1 MLSLPASVRVYVAA
15 QPVDLRKG
23 FDRLAAL
30 ARSVILADPLSGH
43 LFVFRNRRGNA
54 VKVLWWDRTGYALLH
69 KRLERGTF
77 HLGEAPPA
85 GAGHVELDAAELAL
99 MLEGI
104 DLSGARRRARWHRRP
119 HEVGA
124 SAVA

>member
-1 MLSLPASVRVYVAA
+1 MLSLPASVRVYVAS

-30 ARSVILADPLSGH
+30 ARSVVRADPLSGH

-69 KRLERGTF
+69 KRLERGSF
-77 HLGEAPPA
+77 RLAEAPRP
-85 GAGHVELDAAELAL
+85 GAAHVEVDAVELAL

-104 DLSGARRRARWHRRP
+104 DLSKAQRRTRWRRRP
-119 HEVGA
+119 CD
-124 SAVA
+124 VATT